1 MPTGLFCVIPI
12 TILNFCGKKLVLSF
26 ENKSKGIMEAKFQLK
41 TQRGVTGPNDDVVGF
56 DGKTYS
62 LRVSEI
68 LLFHWFMEVQ
78 KIFSLLE

>member
-1 MPTGLFCVIPI
+1 
-12 TILNFCGKKLVLSF
+12 
-26 ENKSKGIMEAKFQLK
+26 MEAIFQLK

-78 KIFSLLE
+78 KIFSLFE